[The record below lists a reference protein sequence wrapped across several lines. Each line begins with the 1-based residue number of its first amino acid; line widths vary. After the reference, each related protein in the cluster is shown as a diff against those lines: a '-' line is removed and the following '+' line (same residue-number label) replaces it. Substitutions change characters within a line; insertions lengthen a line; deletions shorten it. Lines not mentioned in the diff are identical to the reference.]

1 MKASSHQPYEAGAS
15 TTASPPNTPPTLRPF
30 GSELPELQAKR
41 GLKLGTTQE
50 AADDNL
56 GVRCRIFSVS
66 PALCT
71 IRNKKR
77 ALTLLCASK
86 SSN

>member
-1 MKASSHQPYEAGAS
+1 MKLVLPPLQV
-15 TTASPPNTPPTLRPF
+15 PPNAPPTLRPL
-30 GSELPELQAKR
+30 GSELPELQVKR

-50 AADDNL
+50 AAADNL
-56 GVRCRIFSVS
+56 GVRCRHFSVS
-66 PALCT
+66 PALCA